1 MQEVKKDREVGRR
14 YMTLEEML
22 WRKEQE
28 GKKLGKAEGL
38 SEGIAQGKAE
48 GKADGKAEGKAE
60 SIISLL
66 EEVGPVEQELRTRI
80 LSEKDDAILTAMLKA
95 AAKADSLEQFT
106 EAIKVL

>member
-1 MQEVKKDREVGRR
+1 MQDVKKDREVGRR

-28 GKKLGKAEGL
+28 GKKLGMAEGL

-48 GKADGKAEGKAE
+48 
-60 SIISLL
+60 SIITFL
-66 EEVGPVEQELRTRI
+66 EEMGSVEQELRTRI
-80 LSEKDDAILTAMLKA
+80 LSEKDDATLTAMLKA

>member
-28 GKKLGKAEGL
+28 GKKLGLAEGKAEGL
-38 SEGIAQGKAE
+38 SEGVAKG
-48 GKADGKAEGKAE
+48 
-60 SIISLL
+60 IITLL
-66 EEVGPVEQELRTRI
+66 EEMGPVEQELRTRI
-80 LSEKDDAILTAMLKA
+80 LSEKDDATLTAMLKA

-106 EAIKVL
+106 EAIKAL